1 MNKKL
6 NKSIESLVES
16 GLLMWTKDVPV
27 PEKIKTGSLL
37 FDYILDGGIDT
48 RRITHFFAKEG
59 TGKSVMSYMIA
70 NNALKQYPDSV
81 VILVDT
87 EHRADMEWISNFIE
101 DKERLL
107 IMQPEF
113 IEYVGND
120 LRTII
125 NDKGIKVSCVIVDS
139 IGAANTTRAKDKDLS
154 IQQVGGN
161 AMGVGVFIRSIVP
174 IANKNNIAVVLI
186 NQLRDDI
193 GGYGPSI
200 GHFPGGKA
208 LAHAINTNV
217 YLRRTSVRVYSPDE
231 FGERIPVGNEI
242 AFKIVK
248 GKNMGK
254 VVKTVFYKE
263 NSELGTLGFDRY
275 DEVIRLSLAL
285 GVIEKHASS
294 YSYPDFPN
302 GKIVGLNKVT
312 DFLRD
317 ESNKEILQKLEDVLY
332 SKLDEDNEQITT
344 EAVEEEE

>member
-1 MNKKL
+1 MDKKL
-6 NKSIESLVES
+6 SREIDSLIES
-16 GLLMWTKDVPV
+16 GLLMRASNVPA
-27 PEKIKTGSLL
+27 PEKIETGSLL
-37 FDYILDGGIDT
+37 FDYILGGGVDT

-70 NNALKQYPDSV
+70 NNALKKYPDSV

-87 EHRADMEWISNFIE
+87 EHRADTEWISNFVE
-101 DKERLL
+101 DMDRFL

-113 IEYVGND
+113 IEQVGND

-125 NDKGIKVSCVIVDS
+125 NEKGANISCIIVDS

-161 AMGVGVFIRSIVP
+161 AMGVGVFVRSIVP
-174 IANKNNIAVVLI
+174 IANKNNIAVILI

-217 YLRRTSVRVYSPDE
+217 YLRKTSNRVFLPDE
-231 FGERIPVGNEI
+231 FGEKIPVGNEI

-248 GKNMGK
+248 GKNLGK

-263 NSELGTLGFDRY
+263 DSELGTIGFNRY
-275 DEVIRLSLAL
+275 DEIIRLALAL

-294 YSYPDFPN
+294 YTYPDFP
-302 GKIVGLNKVT
+302 GSKIVGVNKVM
-312 DFLRD
+312 DFLKD
-317 ESNKEILQKLEDVLY
+317 EKNKEILEKLEKELY
-332 SKLDEDNEQITT
+332 SKLDEDNGQVTT
-344 EAVEEEE
+344 ESVEENG